1 MAVAKEYGGEGTDYV
16 TQALV
21 MAELARGD
29 SAISKTF
36 SQNWKWSHLISAAIS
51 NAFHRLTG
59 KRLRHMPFTPERV
72 LETLKS

>member
-1 MAVAKEYGGEGTDYV
+1 MPLNSFDWDIVEKGSKLGFRTMAVPMEYGGEGTDYV

-36 SQNWKWSHLISAAIS
+36 SQNWKWSA
-51 NAFHRLTG
+51 T
-59 KRLRHMPFTPERV
+59 
-72 LETLKS
+72 